1 MTVLFSTGPIP
12 IAIRQIAAG
21 GMTGV
26 APTKTVTAVPTLC
39 YPTVPVNTGGLW
51 GYALAATPTV
61 EETLTDGGLFKLS
74 DTDPVLV
81 LEAHAQ
87 VGSAQTYSIS
97 LRNDGDTSGTYDVT
111 LLTTEGGNK
120 TRKCF
125 SAPIIVM
132 PYQSLKV
139 TTTAAGAITFLVV
152 RAQATHIL

>member
-1 MTVLFSTGPIP
+1 MSVLFTTGPIP
-12 IAIRQIAAG
+12 ITVRQISVGA
-21 GMTGV
+21 MTGV

-39 YPTVPVNTGGLW
+39 YPTVPVYPGGLW

-74 DTDPVLV
+74 ETDPVLI

-87 VGSAQTYSIS
+87 VGSGQTYTVV
-97 LRNDGDTSGTYDVT
+97 LHNDSDTGGTYDVNIIA
-111 LLTTEGGNK
+111 TEGGNK

-125 SAPIIVM
+125 STPIIVM

-139 TTTAAGAITFLVV
+139 TTTAAGAITLMVV
-152 RAQATHIL
+152 RAQATHVL